1 MSMMD
6 AAIFGMIPREGYYFM
21 TGETPA
27 RMGNKHYQ
35 VVPCESY
42 STADDRQIQIIAHQ
56 EKFWHTLT
64 DALADPELAADP
76 RFSTNALR
84 VENRDVVDEW
94 VGRLIRSRPMV
105 EWLECF
111 EKAGVLFAPV
121 RTLDEVFSDPEV
133 RDHMVIGVEHPQLGT
148 INLLAN
154 PINISG
160 CDTLYELPPPM
171 LGEHTRDVIDKD
183 GKVLPGAWR

>member
-1 MSMMD
+1 M
-6 AAIFGMIPREGYYFM
+6 R
-21 TGETPA
+21 
-27 RMGNKHYQ
+27 
-35 VVPCESY
+35 
-42 STADDRQIQIIAHQ
+42 
-56 EKFWHTLT
+56 WLT
-64 DALADPELAADP
+64 RNWL
-76 RFSTNALR
+76 NALR